1 MKYIAL
7 VYVDPSLLEQMPG
20 EEFNRNMR
28 GCLDKADEMTMAGTL
43 RGFGQ
48 LEDPRTARTVRIR
61 NGKRSVMDG
70 PFAETKEVLGGF
82 NILEA
87 DNIDEAM
94 KLAENFPW
102 AVTGSIEVRPMKDIS
117 AVRRAVGG

>member
-7 VYVDPSLLEQMPG
+7 VYVDPSLLGQMPG
-20 EEFNRNMR
+20 EEFNRHMR
-28 GCLDKADEMTMAGTL
+28 GCLSKADEMTKAGTL
-43 RGFGQ
+43 TDFGQ
-48 LEDPRTARTVRIR
+48 LEDPKTARTVRIR
-61 NGKRSVMDG
+61 NGKRAVMDG

-87 DNIDEAM
+87 DSIDEAM

-102 AVTGSIEVRPMKDIS
+102 AVTGSIEVRPMKDI
-117 AVRRAVGG
+117 ATVRRAVGA

>member
-7 VYVDPSLLEQMPG
+7 VYVDPALLGQMSG

-28 GCLDKADEMTMAGTL
+28 GCLGKADEMTKAGTL
-43 RGFGQ
+43 TDFGQ
-48 LEDPRTARTVRIR
+48 LEDPQTARTVRIR
-61 NGKRSVMDG
+61 NGKRTVMDG

-102 AVTGSIEVRPMKDIS
+102 AVTGSIEVRPMKDIAS
-117 AVRRAVGG
+117 VRRAVGA